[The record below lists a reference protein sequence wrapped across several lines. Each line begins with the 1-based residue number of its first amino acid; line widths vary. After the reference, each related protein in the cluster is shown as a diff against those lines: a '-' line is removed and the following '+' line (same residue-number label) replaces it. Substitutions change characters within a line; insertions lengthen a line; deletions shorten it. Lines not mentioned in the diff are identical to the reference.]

1 MLGVSSLAKSIAG
14 MSKGGPAICGIVAP
28 GRRPTVGYS
37 WLIFRRI
44 GVPVLLACSALDAVL
59 ALVGG

>member
-1 MLGVSSLAKSIAG
+1 